1 MVSGSVRVG
10 SVTGNSAEG
19 FGSGTSVV
27 NNITINQQPGQN
39 AEELASIVALKISEA
54 VSDARAASIF
64 V

>member
-10 SVTGNSAEG
+10 SVTSNSAEG